1 MRKWGLYG
9 VWLLILV
16 IVVTGCGSADHK
28 SNNVAA
34 DSGTANSVSKF
45 ESQTLSD
52 TSPVAEKSSVDAD
65 SAVKAGGES
74 GAGSTDSAEDS
85 SAVDTGKTGAGFTG
99 SDVVAGLNKKLI
111 YKANLNMEVDN
122 YAKAQTEVRNMVTL
136 AQGYIIGFDENMSEY
151 EQGGNFI
158 MKVPAS
164 GFSSFLSNLEKVKHV
179 KLQRSIQG
187 QDVSEEYVDLESR
200 LKAKQMMEAQYT
212 EFMKK
217 ATKPADLVAFANE
230 LGSIQEEIE
239 RIKGRMR
246 YIDQNVSFSTV
257 ELRLYQT
264 DASLDVMKKKGQ
276 DPLGTRASQ
285 ALSGSLNALSVT
297 FQWIVVILA
306 GALPIL
312 IAAAIILII
321 VFAFRKRRQ
330 RGHDEQSQLIRDANR
345 QLGGKQPNAPEI
357 RQPSPEIPQAQAKVD
372 QTQPKVEQALP
383 KAQQTSSTA
392 EQAQPK
398 VEHAQS
404 EDPQSTQ
411 GGADPTDSRDNDN
424 QDKK

>member
-9 VWLLILV
+9 IWFLILV
-16 IVVTGCGSADHK
+16 IVVTGCGSADK
-28 SNNVAA
+28 NSSNMAA
-34 DSGTANSVSKF
+34 DSGTASSESKF
-45 ESQTLSD
+45 DSEALIQ
-52 TSPVAEKSSVDAD
+52 KSEMADKSMSNVSAD
-65 SAVKAGGES
+65 SDASAEGGS
-74 GAGSTDSAEDS
+74 GDGSTDTAGDS
-85 SAVDTGKTGAGFTG
+85 TALNTSKAGAGFTG

-111 YKANLNMEVDN
+111 YRANLNMEVDN

-136 AQGYIIGFDENMSEY
+136 AQGYIIEFNENMSEY
-151 EQGGNFI
+151 EQGGTFI

-164 GFSSFLSNLEKVKHV
+164 GFSSFLSNLEKVKHA

-230 LGSIQEEIE
+230 LGSIQVEIE

-264 DASLDVMKKKGQ
+264 DESLDVMKKKGQ

-312 IAAAIILII
+312 IGAALVLII
-321 VFAFRKRRQ
+321 VFAYRRRRQ
-330 RGHDEQSQLIRDANR
+330 HRQSEESQLIREANR
-345 QLGGKQPNAPEI
+345 QSGRTQEKTPEI
-357 RQPSPEIPQAQAKVD
+357 RQPSPEIKQTQAKANQTQAKADQAQL
-372 QTQPKVEQALP
+372 KVE
-383 KAQQTSSTA
+383 KS
-392 EQAQPK
+392 
-398 VEHAQS
+398 QS
-404 EDPQSTQ
+404 EDVQAPQ
-411 GGADPTDSRDNDN
+411 GGADPVDDRENGN
-424 QDKK
+424 RDKK

>member
-9 VWLLILV
+9 IWLLILV
-16 IVVTGCGSADHK
+16 IVVTGCGSADK
-28 SNNVAA
+28 NSSNNKAA
-34 DSGTANSVSKF
+34 DSGTTSSESKF
-45 ESQTLSD
+45 DSEALIQ
-52 TSPVAEKSSVDAD
+52 KSEIADKSMSNVSAD
-65 SAVKAGGES
+65 SDAKAEGGSGDGSPDTAGDSTALNTSKAG
-74 GAGSTDSAEDS
+74 T
-85 SAVDTGKTGAGFTG
+85 GFTG
-99 SDVVAGLNKKLI
+99 SDVVTGLNKKLI
-111 YKANLNMEVDN
+111 YRANLNMEVDN

-136 AQGYIIGFDENMSEY
+136 AQGYIIEFNENMSEY
-151 EQGGNFI
+151 EQGGTFI

-164 GFSSFLSNLEKVKHV
+164 GFSSFLSNLEKVKHA

-200 LKAKQMMEAQYT
+200 LKAKQMMEAQYS

-264 DASLDVMKKKGQ
+264 DESLDVQKKKGQ

-285 ALSGSLNALSVT
+285 ALGGSLNALSIT

-312 IAAAIILII
+312 IGAALILII
-321 VFAFRKRRQ
+321 VLTYRRRRQ
-330 RGHDEQSQLIRDANR
+330 RRQGEQSPLIREANR
-345 QLGGKQPNAPEI
+345 QSVGTRPNSPEVQ
-357 RQPSPEIPQAQAKVD
+357 QPSPQVPQKQAKAD
-372 QTQPKVEQALP
+372 QSQPEDVQAP
-383 KAQQTSSTA
+383 
-392 EQAQPK
+392 
-398 VEHAQS
+398 
-404 EDPQSTQ
+404 Q
-411 GGADPTDSRDNDN
+411 GGADPADDREIDN